1 MNILSFWRFSG
12 VIFRRYKQILEAILN
27 ANSVLTALASAPFGL
42 LYAQGSYEIQ
52 VYGSELV
59 SPGATM
65 FELHSNFTFEG
76 SKTVVDG
83 QYPTEH
89 QLHETLEITHGF
101 SDWFELGFYVFT
113 SADSRVG
120 WQWVGDHIRPRVA
133 VPESW
138 KWPVGVSL
146 STEIGYQRA
155 VYSPDTWTIEIRPI
169 VDKTIGRLYLCF
181 NPTIDRSFHGPSVP
195 QGVTFSPNVK
205 VGYDVTKVVNAGF
218 EYYGAVGPITGFDPL
233 QQQQQQIFAV
243 TDLNFSPKWE
253 FNFGVGV
260 GLTGGTD
267 HLLVKMIIG
276 RRVTTKY
283 DSGVGQGG
291 KGLVHGEREGDG
303 QAGAAFATVRS
314 LDSPAMNAHDSFDER
329 QTQAVAGR
337 VSPLHATLKDL
348 REDLRF
354 EARPVVFHDEQR
366 GIFRAAERNCHG
378 A

>member
-1 MNILSFWRFSG
+1 MLLLTRT
-12 VIFRRYKQILEAILN
+12 LL
-27 ANSVLTALASAPFGL
+27 LTALASAPVGL
-42 LYAQGSYEIQ
+42 MYAQGSYEIQ

-76 SKTVVDG
+76 SKTIVDG

-101 SDWFELGFYVFT
+101 SNWFELGFYVFT

-195 QGVTFSPNVK
+195 EGVTFSPNVK

-218 EYYGAVGPITGFDPL
+218 EYYGALGPITGFDPL

-243 TDLNFSPKWE
+243 TDLNFSPEWE

-276 RRVTTKY
+276 RRVTK
-283 DSGVGQGG
+283 
-291 KGLVHGEREGDG
+291 K
-303 QAGAAFATVRS
+303 
-314 LDSPAMNAHDSFDER
+314 
-329 QTQAVAGR
+329 
-337 VSPLHATLKDL
+337 
-348 REDLRF
+348 
-354 EARPVVFHDEQR
+354 
-366 GIFRAAERNCHG
+366 
-378 A
+378 